1 MKRQRLSLLLLALA
15 ALVLCGAPLHPLQAQ
30 GQPEVTITP
39 TVIPLSSPEIVN
51 PTRGYYR
58 WYGAE
63 PIPQPRPAY
72 DQYVRYGWRQLE
84 PTRGS
89 YDFSA
94 IEQAMQSAK
103 GQGARFGFRVM
114 SVNEF
119 TSPVEVPSYLI
130 GEAGGSYCQYGGQRI
145 WVPDWNS
152 PAFLERARALMQ
164 ALGARF
170 DGDPRLLYYDLGI
183 YGHWGEWHNGGLCVP
198 DATAANKRAL
208 VDMQIDAF
216 PRSRVLMNSGGAE
229 VDAFVY
235 ALGKSPRVGVR
246 VDSLC
251 DASFDLQF
259 TQYPEKL
266 AAMQERWKTA
276 PIIAEFF
283 SYNPTNLS
291 LCQQQVNTWHVA
303 GIANG
308 QVNWSS
314 YGAEQQAQL
323 LTLGKQSGYRYVLNQ
338 ITYPA
343 AVTRGTTI
351 SVSSQWSNQ
360 GVAPVYEP
368 FRPSLELQLQGQSSV
383 AWSWTSQLDLQQVLP
398 GAQPQPFVDQLAVPS
413 RLTPGQYTLSLV
425 VRDPAHYRAPLALAI
440 TGASSSMRYT
450 LGTLSVGEGGSGHS
464 VFVPVVR
471 R

>member
-1 MKRQRLSLLLLALA
+1 MKRQRQSLLLLALA
-15 ALVLCGAPLHPLQAQ
+15 ALALCGAPPRPARAQ
-30 GQPEVTITP
+30 GQPDVTITP
-39 TVIPLSSPEIVN
+39 TVIPLSDPELVN

-72 DQYVRYGWRQLE
+72 DQYARYGWRQLE
-84 PTRGS
+84 PARGT

-94 IEQAMQSAK
+94 IEQALQAAQAQRAK
-103 GQGARFGFRVM
+103 FGFRVM

-130 GEAGGSYCQYGGQRI
+130 AEAGGSYCSYGGQRI

-152 PAFLERARALMQ
+152 PAFLERARALAQ

-198 DATAANKRAL
+198 EATAASKRAL

-216 PRSRVLMNSGGAE
+216 PRSRVLMNSGGSE

-251 DASFDLQF
+251 DTSFDQQF
-259 TQYPEKL
+259 TQNAQKL
-266 AAMQERWKTA
+266 AAMQDRWKTA
-276 PIIAEFF
+276 PLIAEFF

-291 LCQQQVNTWHVA
+291 LCQQQVSTWHVA

-308 QVNWSS
+308 QINWGS
-314 YGAEQQAQL
+314 YSAEQQAQL

-343 AVTRGTTI
+343 AVTPGTTVG
-351 SVSSQWSNQ
+351 VSTQWSNQ

-368 FRPSLELQLQGQSSV
+368 FQVSLELQLQGQSSV
-383 AWSWTSQLDLQQVLP
+383 AWSWVSQLDLQQVLP
-398 GAQPQPFVDQLAVPS
+398 AAQPQPFTDQLYVPS
-413 RLTPGQYTLSLV
+413 RLTPGQYTLSVV
-425 VRDPAHYRAPLALAI
+425 VRDPTRYRAPLALAI
-440 TGASSSMRYT
+440 GGANSSLRYT
-450 LGTLSVGEGGSGHS
+450 LGTVSVGQGGSGHS
-464 VFVPVVR
+464 LFVPVVLR
-471 R
+471 